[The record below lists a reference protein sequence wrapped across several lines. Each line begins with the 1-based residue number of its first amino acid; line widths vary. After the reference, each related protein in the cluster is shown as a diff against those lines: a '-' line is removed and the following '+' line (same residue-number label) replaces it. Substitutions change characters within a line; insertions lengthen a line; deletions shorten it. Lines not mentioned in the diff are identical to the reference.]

1 MMWRVYVAI
10 IIINMMWILYL
21 YKRIADLEEEKR
33 QIIQDTIKEINK
45 IRKMKI
51 RKEVKKNV
59 K

>member
-1 MMWRVYVAI
+1 MWRVYVAI

-33 QIIQDTIKEINK
+33 EIIQDTIKEINK